1 MSRLLVHVEGETE
14 EQFVNVI
21 LMPHLGAKG
30 FSSVSARLM
39 GKPRERYRRG
49 GVRPWPGIK
58 REVER
63 HLLSDRGIRS
73 ALLVDYYGMPRDWP
87 GRLAAMELPQA
98 ERAGFVAQKLQESL
112 DSSIRARFLPCVVMH
127 EFEALIFSD
136 TEAAAR
142 AWGKPDLSEPM
153 REIRLAFQSPEHIND
168 SPLTA
173 PSKRIVKLMP
183 GYEKPLYGA
192 LAVLEIGLERIRA
205 ECPSFANWL
214 TQVEANAAQG

>member
-14 EQFVNVI
+14 EQFVNAI
-21 LMPHLGAKG
+21 LMPHLGARG
-30 FSSVSARLM
+30 FASVSARLM

-63 HLLSDRGIRS
+63 HLLGDSGVRS

-87 GRLAAMELPQA
+87 GRLAAQDLPQTD
-98 ERAGFVAQKLQESL
+98 RAAFVAQKLRESL
-112 DSSIRARFLPCVVMH
+112 EPSLRLRFLPCVVMH

-136 TEAAAR
+136 TDAAVR
-142 AWGKPDLSEPM
+142 AWGKPELADPM
-153 REIRLAFQSPEHIND
+153 REIRLAFENPEHIND

-192 LAVLEIGLERIRA
+192 LAVLEIGLERIRD
-205 ECPSFANWL
+205 ECPSFASWL
-214 TQVEANAAQG
+214 TALEASAGQG